1 MNVAGSGTGCRRTGF
16 GSEARRTHQWGAGRR
31 QWDRR
36 LPNSPADPLRRE
48 IGLVREK
55 LRRVRAAGDSATAGH
70 PEGKL
75 LDLFEELNG
84 WTRS

>member
-1 MNVAGSGTGCRRTGF
+1 MWPGMERDAVAPGLGVRPAGPTNG
-16 GSEARRTHQWGAGRR
+16 GAGRR

-48 IGLVREK
+48 IGLAKEK

>member
-1 MNVAGSGTGCRRTGF
+1 MWPGVERDAVAPGLGVRPAGPTNG
-16 GSEARRTHQWGAGRR
+16 GAGRR

-55 LRRVRAAGDSATAGH
+55 LRRVRAAGDAATAGH
-70 PEGKL
+70 LEGEL
-75 LDLFEELNG
+75 LDLVEKLND
-84 WTRS
+84 WARS